1 MTSSVDSRS
10 SVAALELETRV
21 RELGPA
27 VTELRS
33 TFDSDGRLP
42 DQLFGQLAGLGLF
55 RLLLPASLGGHGLS
69 ALEFMDVVE
78 AAAALD
84 GTIGWLVGNGGGM
97 ARAGGYLPADSA
109 REIFDDPMAF

>member
-1 MTSSVDSRS
+1 MTSSVESRS
-10 SVAALELETRV
+10 SVAPLELEMRV
-21 RELGPA
+21 RELAPA
-27 VTELRS
+27 VAEHRS

-42 DQLFGQLAGLGLF
+42 DPVFEQLATLGLF
-55 RLLLPASLGGHGLS
+55 RLLLPTSLGGHGLS

-97 ARAGGYLPADSA
+97 ARARADTSQ
-109 REIFDDPMAF
+109 